1 MSSLAKAFS
10 TGLKTQFNK
19 PSIALAMSTFYQWKN
34 CYNVWQPVSDP
45 VCRCQVW
52 SINSCPAA
60 CTHSAGP
67 VRKCRAPRVMLKK
80 RESLQGV
87 WLEKCED
94 IIIYIIYIT
103 YIYILYICNIYYIY
117 IVVQQKCQRESF
129 CKSGSKATAIRKSD
143 GMTVCEDWAH
153 IPLAL
158 LVILW
163 HREKTC
169 LWVVGSNESK
179 ESFRSFLPEFR
190 QNHGRRNLY
199 VPLSY
204 DISMRW
210 VL

>member
-80 RESLQGV
+80 RENLQGV

-94 IIIYIIYIT
+94 IIR
-103 YIYILYICNIYYIY
+103 YICICSTKMSEGLFLQIW
-117 IVVQQKCQRESF
+117 VQGDSNSEIWWNDSLWGLSSYSF
-129 CKSGSKATAIRKSD
+129 GFACHFVTSRKDMFMGSR
-143 GMTVCEDWAH
+143 
-153 IPLAL
+153 
-158 LVILW
+158 
-163 HREKTC
+163 
-169 LWVVGSNESK
+169 
-179 ESFRSFLPEFR
+179 
-190 QNHGRRNLY
+190 
-199 VPLSY
+199 
-204 DISMRW
+204 
-210 VL
+210 

>member
-1 MSSLAKAFS
+1 MEKLLQCVATCVWSSLPLSGLEYQQLSRSLHTFCRASAKVPGS
-10 TGLKTQFNK
+10 K
-19 PSIALAMSTFYQWKN
+19 
-34 CYNVWQPVSDP
+34 SD
-45 VCRCQVW
+45 
-52 SINSCPAA
+52 AEEEGE
-60 CTHSAGP
+60 SAGSM
-67 VRKCRAPRVMLKK
+67 A
-80 RESLQGV
+80 REM
-87 WLEKCED
+87 WR
-94 IIIYIIYIT
+94 YH
-103 YIYILYICNIYYIY
+103 NIY

-129 CKSGSKATAIRKSD
+129 YKSGSKATAIRKSD

-179 ESFRSFLPEFR
+179 ESFRSILPEFR

-199 VPLSY
+199 VSLSY